1 MAKCDFGSAFVLI
14 DLSQALRSYML
25 RGSQP
30 IRIVVLAPKN
40 ARHCLALFLRRF
52 QNRAIPIS
60 KFPPFGQ
67 HAIIPA

>member
-1 MAKCDFGSAFVLI
+1 MRA
-14 DLSQALRSYML
+14 
-25 RGSQP
+25 
-30 IRIVVLAPKN
+30 IVW
-40 ARHCLALFLRRF
+40 RLFLRRF

>member
-1 MAKCDFGSAFVLI
+1 
-14 DLSQALRSYML
+14 ML

-40 ARHCLALFLRRF
+40 ARQQKGAKKLRAIVWRLFLRRF

>member
-1 MAKCDFGSAFVLI
+1 MRYPAYKNRGVGAKKMRANKKGAKK
-14 DLSQALRSYML
+14 LRA
-25 RGSQP
+25 
-30 IRIVVLAPKN
+30 IVW
-40 ARHCLALFLRRF
+40 RLFLRRF